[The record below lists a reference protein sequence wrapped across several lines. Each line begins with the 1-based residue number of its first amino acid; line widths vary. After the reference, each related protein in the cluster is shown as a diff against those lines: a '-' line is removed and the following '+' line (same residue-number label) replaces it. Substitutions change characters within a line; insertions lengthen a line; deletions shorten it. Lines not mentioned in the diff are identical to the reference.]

1 MNLLKHRV
9 SFRRVFQRNFD
20 AHHSQ
25 QRQLYSSILISTEQ
39 DLPAVEKKKRTR
51 KTKTASNENAASLSQ
66 ASNLSLIKGLRPI
79 SISKLQKAGFAN
91 IEDLIAFAPK
101 GYHYP
106 SLYLPQLQSESRI
119 PTSVCVKKTDKIMVS
134 NYKGWQ
140 DSSLTCIFTDSRGD
154 SIRGFWRHRVNYILS
169 VLGRSDRVV
178 LHGNISFYRDMAS
191 MYQPQI
197 FPVSSSDKIPSLY
210 PLYVIPVGLMKDG
223 YDITKLNGLI
233 QSAMEVYK
241 RTPEVGPKEY
251 LPASWPEKR
260 GLLPLV
266 EAYRCIHQPTDDFE
280 TKKGMNRLKYDE
292 LFLLQL
298 KLATIS
304 TGRISLPESHKLGN
318 QDFLFRRFKSSL
330 GFSLTQDQESAIHE
344 IVQDLRGS
352 KERYMRRLLHGDTGC
367 GKTAVMLAS
376 MCFAM
381 DSDWQC
387 AIMAPTEILAQQHFT
402 VVKRYV
408 ESIGVKAVLLL
419 GGLPARARRQ
429 ILKSI
434 ESGEAQI
441 IIGTHALF
449 QEKVVFRN
457 LRYAAID
464 EQQKFGVVQRENLVK
479 KGITGNLHLLL
490 TSATPIPRSIG
501 MSLYG
506 AVDITTIKQLPSG
519 RFPIK
524 TKLLSNG
531 EKKTAYEKVQEE
543 ASIFLTH
550 SLTSFDRRSL
560 ILTKKK

>member
-1 MNLLKHRV
+1 
-9 SFRRVFQRNFD
+9 
-20 AHHSQ
+20 
-25 QRQLYSSILISTEQ
+25 
-39 DLPAVEKKKRTR
+39 
-51 KTKTASNENAASLSQ
+51 
-66 ASNLSLIKGLRPI
+66 
-79 SISKLQKAGFAN
+79 
-91 IEDLIAFAPK
+91 
-101 GYHYP
+101 
-106 SLYLPQLQSESRI
+106 
-119 PTSVCVKKTDKIMVS
+119 
-134 NYKGWQ
+134 
-140 DSSLTCIFTDSRGD
+140 
-154 SIRGFWRHRVNYILS
+154 
-169 VLGRSDRVV
+169 
-178 LHGNISFYRDMAS
+178 
-191 MYQPQI
+191 
-197 FPVSSSDKIPSLY
+197 
-210 PLYVIPVGLMKDG
+210 
-223 YDITKLNGLI
+223 
-233 QSAMEVYK
+233 
-241 RTPEVGPKEY
+241 
-251 LPASWPEKR
+251 
-260 GLLPLV
+260 
-266 EAYRCIHQPTDDFE
+266 
-280 TKKGMNRLKYDE
+280 MNRLKYDE

-543 ASIFLTH
+543 VARGHQAYFVYPLIDESANMDLQ
-550 SLTSFDRRSL
+550 SLTEAIEELKSEFHGVSIGMVHGRQESEEREAIMEEFRKGTIKILAATTVIEVGVDCPKASTIVIQHAERFGMSTLHQLRGRVGRSNIQSYCYL
-560 ILTKKK
+560 INHSDSDTTTFRLSSLEKSNDGFFISEIDMKTRGVGDFFGTDQSGFKLRYSSIVDDVDLMQIAREDARELLRNDPLLGNEEHKELSLKMKATYPESSLLSLA